1 MMGKSWDF
9 GFFFLLFAKDT
20 PRRSQSSFEDSFSFY
35 ATVSL
40 AMAKGSRRSI
50 YWDLSSLFYWHHQH
64 QSRKSSFNFKLP
76 VGYDNFTSRPNWRQK
91 PTTCPYLIKSIQEQQ
106 QQLKN
111 YTSMSTS
118 MIPTTNET
126 PANEIEPEPRSRAA
140 LRMSRRVLIKA
151 GTSVVAND
159 DGSPSLTRLG
169 AIVEQIA
176 ELNQAGVEVIF
187 VSSGAVGM

>member
-1 MMGKSWDF
+1 
-9 GFFFLLFAKDT
+9 
-20 PRRSQSSFEDSFSFY
+20 
-35 ATVSL
+35 
-40 AMAKGSRRSI
+40 
-50 YWDLSSLFYWHHQH
+50 
-64 QSRKSSFNFKLP
+64 
-76 VGYDNFTSRPNWRQK
+76 
-91 PTTCPYLIKSIQEQQ
+91 
-106 QQLKN
+106 
-111 YTSMSTS
+111 MST
-118 MIPTTNET
+118 MIPTTNGT
-126 PANEIEPEPRSRAA
+126 PSNAVEPEPRSRAA

>member
-1 MMGKSWDF
+1 M
-9 GFFFLLFAKDT
+9 A
-20 PRRSQSSFEDSFSFY
+20 SS
-35 ATVSL
+35 
-40 AMAKGSRRSI
+40 MI
-50 YWDLSSLFYWHHQH
+50 
-64 QSRKSSFNFKLP
+64 
-76 VGYDNFTSRPNWRQK
+76 
-91 PTTCPYLIKSIQEQQ
+91 
-106 QQLKN
+106 
-111 YTSMSTS
+111 STS
-118 MIPTTNET
+118 TTPTND
-126 PANEIEPEPRSRAA
+126 IEQEPRSRAA